1 MNRVWKKFFLKLAE
15 PLGIGLYVFG
25 TMVLAEYVATVL
37 DYGKEGYFAVLGIMI
52 FIPVLAV
59 MLRMTWRQA
68 KDEVERENRDMLD
81 TLKGK

>member
-1 MNRVWKKFFLKLAE
+1 
-15 PLGIGLYVFG
+15 
-25 TMVLAEYVATVL
+25 
-37 DYGKEGYFAVLGIMI
+37 MI